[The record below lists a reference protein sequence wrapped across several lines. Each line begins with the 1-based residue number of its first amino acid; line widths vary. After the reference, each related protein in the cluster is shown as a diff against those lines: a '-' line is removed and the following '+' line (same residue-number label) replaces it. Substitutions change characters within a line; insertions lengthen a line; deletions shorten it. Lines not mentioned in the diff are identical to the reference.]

1 MIIIYELPLFK
12 YLPFLSCLQRS
23 DISFCSCFVYQQC
36 LAVFALETITSLVRD
51 SILVLF
57 SAVTAQSI

>member
-1 MIIIYELPLFK
+1 MIIIYELPLLK
-12 YLPFLSCLQRS
+12 YLLFLSNLQRS
-23 DISFCSCFVYQQC
+23 EISFCSCFVYQQC
-36 LAVFALETITSLVRD
+36 LTVFALETITSLGRD